1 MPFLDKKGGI
11 VVIPPFEIIKITIT
25 AIIPRLSAVPR
36 TP

>member
-1 MPFLDKKGGI
+1 MPFLDKKGRI
-11 VVIPPFEIIKITIT
+11 VIIPPFKVIKITIT